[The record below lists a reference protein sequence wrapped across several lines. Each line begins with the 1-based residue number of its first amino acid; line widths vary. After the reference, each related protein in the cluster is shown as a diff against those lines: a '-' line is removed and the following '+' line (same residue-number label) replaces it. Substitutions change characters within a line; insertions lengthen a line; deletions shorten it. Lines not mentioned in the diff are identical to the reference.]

1 MRSRPRPSDVTKLRM
16 QVVGLARRLRRE
28 ADAND
33 ESWSR
38 LLLLG
43 AIDRH
48 GTEATPSVLAEAES
62 MRSSNLAAALRDLDR
77 RGLISRT
84 PDVRD
89 RRKVRVALT
98 PLGRS
103 TLHENRSRR
112 ERWLAQAMLDCLS
125 GDERA
130 RLIEAGELIERL
142 LAYTNA
148 AATDNDQ

>member
-1 MRSRPRPSDVTKLRM
+1 M
-16 QVVGLARRLRRE
+16 QVVDMARRLRRE
-28 ADAND
+28 AQAND

-48 GTEATPSVLAEAES
+48 GAEATPSVLADAES
-62 MRSSNLAAALRDLDR
+62 MRSSNLAAALRDLDQ

-84 PDVRD
+84 PDASD

-98 PLGRS
+98 PLGQS
-103 TLHENRSRR
+103 TLRENRSRR
-112 ERWLAQAMLDCLS
+112 ERWLAQAMSACLS
-125 GDERA
+125 GEERV

-142 LAYTNA
+142 LAYAGA
-148 AATDNDQ
+148 AATDGDD